1 MASGKVARRADASEI
16 SALLDSPEVAA
27 LIAELEA
34 LRWTGRRGYG
44 PRTLVGACLIKTL
57 YGFNTWTRAAA
68 LIADHPG
75 LQAAIGGC
83 PSVFACY
90 RFTVKLREH
99 STVLADALDRIAVAL
114 QAELPGIGRDVAID
128 GSNLEAFANGHRR
141 LSKHGPE
148 RDHYSDPDASWGHR
162 SAISTRG
169 AGSFYGYKLML
180 ACCARTGLPLAWRV
194 ETARRNESLFV
205 APLLDALHARG
216 YKPETA
222 AADKA
227 YDSDRCHRECEERG
241 VHPVIPLK
249 GERGRQIVMPII
261 EGATRFNPRIQRH
274 TERFRDLYAG
284 RQAVEREYGN
294 LKHHF
299 GLTPIRV
306 RGIDRVALHA
316 DLTMLARLTLALNRA
331 RARTVR
337 LAA

>member
-44 PRTLVGACLIKTL
+44 PRTLVGACLIKSL
-57 YGFNTWTRAAA
+57 YGFTTWTRAAA

-99 STVLADALDRIAVAL
+99 ATVLADCLDRIAASL

-148 RDHYSDPDASWGHR
+148 RLRYSDPDASWGHR

-169 AGSFYGYKLML
+169 SGSYYGYKLML
-180 ACCARTGLPLAWRV
+180 ACCTRTGLPLAWRV
-194 ETARRNESLFV
+194 ETARRNESLFL

-216 YKPETA
+216 YRPETV

-227 YDSDRCHRECEERG
+227 YDSNRVHAECMERD
-241 VHPVIPLK
+241 VLPVIPLK
-249 GERGRQIVMPII
+249 GERGPQVVMPII
-261 EGATRFNPRIQRH
+261 EGANRFNPRIQRH
-274 TERFRDLYAG
+274 TERFKSLYAG
-284 RQAVEREYGN
+284 RAAVEREYGR
-294 LKHHF
+294 LKHDY
-299 GLTPIRV
+299 GLAPLRV
-306 RGIDRVALHA
+306 RGIERVALHA
-316 DLTMLARLTLALNRA
+316 DLVMLARLAQALGRA
-331 RARTVR
+331 RALA